1 MTSNC
6 IYCSSNKIKSLK
18 KRTLLGYHRF
28 YCRVCHKRF
37 NERSNTPFNLLQFPT
52 DIVLMVVRWRLMYKL
67 SLRDLSDMF
76 LERGIQFSHETIRDW
91 EKKFTPLIINSL
103 RKRRRGKSGVS
114 WYIDET
120 YIKVSGKWCYLY
132 RAIDTNGN
140 LVDCRLSDK
149 RDFGAA
155 TEFFK
160 SALQM
165 SETPPERA
173 TTDGHPSYPR
183 SISEVLGKN
192 VKHRTN
198 QYLNNMIEQDHRGI
212 KQRYGPMRG
221 FNSFKS
227 AERFCRAFDELINF
241 YKVTG
246 DRKTKRT
253 NTERRQ
259 NYLRKTAIFNE
270 MLMTVS

>member
-6 IYCSSNKIKSLK
+6 IYCSSNKIKSLE

-37 NERSNTPFNLLQFPT
+37 NERNHTPFNLLQFPT
-52 DIVLMVVRWRLMYKL
+52 
-67 SLRDLSDMF
+67 
-76 LERGIQFSHETIRDW
+76 E
-91 EKKFTPLIINSL
+91 
-103 RKRRRGKSGVS
+103 
-114 WYIDET
+114 
-120 YIKVSGKWCYLY
+120 Y
-132 RAIDTNGN
+132 RALDTNGN

-155 TEFFK
+155 TKFFK

-198 QYLNNMIEQDHRGI
+198 QYLNNMIEQDHR
-212 KQRYGPMRG
+212 
-221 FNSFKS
+221 
-227 AERFCRAFDELINF
+227 
-241 YKVTG
+241 
-246 DRKTKRT
+246 
-253 NTERRQ
+253 
-259 NYLRKTAIFNE
+259 
-270 MLMTVS
+270 

>member
-1 MTSNC
+1 M
-6 IYCSSNKIKSLK
+6 
-18 KRTLLGYHRF
+18 
-28 YCRVCHKRF
+28 
-37 NERSNTPFNLLQFPT
+37 
-52 DIVLMVVRWRLMYKL
+52 
-67 SLRDLSDMF
+67 
-76 LERGIQFSHETIRDW
+76 
-91 EKKFTPLIINSL
+91 
-103 RKRRRGKSGVS
+103 
-114 WYIDET
+114 
-120 YIKVSGKWCYLY
+120 
-132 RAIDTNGN
+132 
-140 LVDCRLSDK
+140 SDK

-155 TEFFK
+155 TKFFK

-165 SETPPERA
+165 SENPPERA

-183 SISEVLGKN
+183 SISEVLGKS

-221 FNSFKS
+221 FNSFKL
-227 AERFCRAFDELINF
+227 AERFCRAFNELKNF